1 LKSGIKVS
9 RSGDDPLG
17 DMAYLTCP
25 DCMMPN
31 PVGDDAVKYA
41 CFTCFAEIIFETCP
55 NCFFRQ
61 AIPSRWQR
69 AFTCGHC
76 SQRVEIPRQRFF
88 ATSTKAREVEGL
100 GYTYP
105 RT

>member
-1 LKSGIKVS
+1 
-9 RSGDDPLG
+9 
-17 DMAYLTCP
+17 MAYLTCP

-41 CFTCFAEIIFETCP
+41 CFTCYAEIIFETCP
-55 NCFFRQ
+55 ACSYKQ

-76 SQRVEIPRQRFF
+76 GDRVDIPRTRTF
-88 ATSTKAREVEGL
+88 ALSTKAREVV
-100 GYTYP
+100 GYGSVYP
-105 RT
+105 RM

>member
-1 LKSGIKVS
+1 
-9 RSGDDPLG
+9 
-17 DMAYLTCP
+17 MAYLTCP

-41 CFTCFAEIIFETCP
+41 CFSCFAQIIFETCP
-55 NCFFRQ
+55 D
-61 AIPSRWQR
+61 
-69 AFTCGHC
+69 C
-76 SQRVEIPRQRFF
+76 SYPAGDPVAMAAGVHLRSLLAAGEIPRERFF

>member
-1 LKSGIKVS
+1 
-9 RSGDDPLG
+9 
-17 DMAYLTCP
+17 MAYLTCP

-55 NCFFRQ
+55 GVRVP
-61 AIPSRWQR
+61 AGGPLSVARR
-69 AFTCGHC
+69 LRCGHC

-88 ATSTKAREVEGL
+88 ATSTRAKQVEGF
-100 GYTYP
+100 GYMYP
-105 RT
+105 RM